1 MEESNQVKNLVGEFE
16 GMANRNK
23 ARPVYP
29 DHYTQKRSP
38 KEGPKF
44 IKIEKIDRSENDY
57 QPQEKVSNLSEI
69 LFWNF
74 ERSDREF
81 WTHPLTLFL
90 EVYPEKSYSRSKNR
104 QKRKLL
110 SY

>member
-1 MEESNQVKNLVGEFE
+1 MKNFHITKLYLSLYYYHYIKRTESLRRVEESNQVKNLVGEFE

-57 QPQEKVSNLSEI
+57 QPQEKASNLSEI
-69 LFWNF
+69 LF
-74 ERSDREF
+74 
-81 WTHPLTLFL
+81 
-90 EVYPEKSYSRSKNR
+90 
-104 QKRKLL
+104 
-110 SY
+110 